1 MNEGRNL
8 GLWERVRSLLFF
20 DPLIYLYTTVLG
32 SLSLLSSF
40 FDRNGRIQH
49 GFARLWSRM
58 ILKTSL
64 CRLRVSGL
72 DQLDTAKPYIYAV
85 NHLSALDIPCL
96 YAGLPVQ
103 FRIMAKRNLFNYP
116 FLGWHLRR
124 SGQIAIDRSD
134 ARSSLRSL
142 MRASETVHN
151 GMSMLVFPEGGR
163 SQDGQLQEFL
173 GGAFYVA
180 IKAGVEVV
188 PMALVGTR
196 DALPMNSYVIRPTQ
210 FELVVGKPISTEGM
224 TVREMDKL
232 AEIIKQA
239 IADLYYP
246 RANVQD
252 PRLEN
257 AGAEHGQP
265 LQSPGHMQTEGH

>member
-1 MNEGRNL
+1 LNEGRNL

-40 FDRNGRIQH
+40 FDRDGRIQH

-72 DQLDTAKPYIYAV
+72 DQLGTSKPYIYAV

-163 SQDGQLQEFL
+163 SQDGLLQEFL

-232 AEIIKQA
+232 AEITKQA

-265 LQSPGHMQTEGH
+265 QQSPGQMQTEGH

>member
-1 MNEGRNL
+1 LKEGRNL
-8 GLWERVRSLLFF
+8 RVWERVRSLLFF
-20 DPLIYLYTTVLG
+20 DPLIYLYTGVLG

-40 FDRNGRIQH
+40 FDRDGRTQH

-64 CRLRVSGL
+64 CPLQVSGL
-72 DQLDTAKPYIYAV
+72 EHLDTSKPYIYAV

-103 FRIMAKRNLFNYP
+103 FRIMAKRNLFIYP

-151 GMSMLVFPEGGR
+151 GTSMLVFPEGGR
-163 SQDGQLQEFL
+163 SQDGLLQEFL

-180 IKAGVEVV
+180 IKAGVDVV

-196 DALPMNSYVIRPTQ
+196 DALPMNSYIIRPTPFQ
-210 FELVVGKPISTEGM
+210 LVIGRPISTAGM
-224 TVREMDKL
+224 TARQMDKL
-232 AEIIKQA
+232 AAVTKQA

-246 RANVQD
+246 RAGVSD
-252 PRLEN
+252 PRVGEPS
-257 AGAEHGQP
+257 AQTEIP
-265 LQSPGHMQTEGH
+265 RTGHMQPEGH

>member
-1 MNEGRNL
+1 LSESRKL
-8 GLWERVRSLLFF
+8 GIWERFRSLLLF
-20 DPLIYLYTTVLG
+20 DPLIYLYTAVLG
-32 SLSLLSSF
+32 SFSLLSSF
-40 FDRNGRIQH
+40 FDRDGRIQH

-64 CRLRVSGL
+64 CSLRVSGL
-72 DQLDTAKPYIYAV
+72 EHLDTSKPYIYAV

-96 YAGLPVQ
+96 YAGLHVQ

-142 MRASETVHN
+142 IRASETVHN

-163 SQDGQLQEFL
+163 SCDGLLQEFL

-196 DALPMNSYVIRPTQ
+196 DALPMNSYVIRPTP
-210 FELVVGKPISTEGM
+210 FELVIGKPISTEGM
-224 TVREMDKL
+224 TVREMDRL
-232 AEIIKQA
+232 AEVTKQA

-246 RANVQD
+246 RANVKD
-252 PRLEN
+252 PRLEDS
-257 AGAEHGQP
+257 GEQGQSH
-265 LQSPGHMQTEGH
+265 QSPGHLQSERN

>member
-1 MNEGRNL
+1 LSEDRNL
-8 GLWERVRSLLFF
+8 GLWERVRSLFFF
-20 DPLIYLYTTVLG
+20 DPLIYLYTGILG

-40 FDRNGRIQH
+40 FDHDGHIQH

-58 ILKTSL
+58 ILKTSF
-64 CRLRVSGL
+64 CPLRVSGL
-72 DQLDTAKPYIYAV
+72 EQFDTSKPYVYAV

-151 GMSMLVFPEGGR
+151 GTSMLVFPEGGR
-163 SQDGQLQEFL
+163 SQDGLLQEFL

-180 IKAGVEVV
+180 IKAGVDVV

-196 DALPMNSYVIRPTQ
+196 DALPMNSYVIRPTP
-210 FELVVGKPISTEGM
+210 FELVIGKPISTDGM
-224 TVREMDKL
+224 NAREMDKL
-232 AEIIKQA
+232 AEITKQA

-246 RANVQD
+246 RANVAD
-252 PRLEN
+252 PRTTERP
-257 AGAEHGQP
+257 ATKAEIP
-265 LQSPGHMQTEGH
+265 STGHMQPEGH

>member
-1 MNEGRNL
+1 LNEGRNL

-40 FDRNGRIQH
+40 FDRDGRIQH

-64 CRLRVSGL
+64 CRLSVSGL
-72 DQLDTAKPYIYAV
+72 DQLDTSKPYIYAV

-210 FELVVGKPISTEGM
+210 FELVIGKPISTEGM
-224 TVREMDKL
+224 TAREMDRL
-232 AEIIKQA
+232 AEITKQA

-252 PRLEN
+252 PRLAN

>member
-1 MNEGRNL
+1 MSEGRKL
-8 GLWERVRSLLFF
+8 GLWESARSLLFF
-20 DPLIYLYTTVLG
+20 DPLIYLYTGVLG

-40 FDRNGRIQH
+40 FDHDGRIQH

-58 ILKTSL
+58 ILKTAACSL
-64 CRLRVSGL
+64 NVSGFE
-72 DQLDTAKPYIYAV
+72 QVDTSKSCIYAV

-124 SGQIAIDRSD
+124 SGQIPIDRSD

-142 MRASETVHN
+142 MRASESVRSGT
-151 GMSMLVFPEGGR
+151 SMLVFPEGGR
-163 SQDGQLQEFL
+163 SQDGLLQEFL

-196 DALPMNSYVIRPTQ
+196 DALPMNSYIIRPTPFQ
-210 FELVVGKPISTEGM
+210 LVVGKPISTEGM
-224 TVREMDKL
+224 TVRDMDKL
-232 AEIIKQA
+232 AEITKQA

-246 RANVQD
+246 RASVSD
-252 PRLEN
+252 PRTSEATAARTL
-257 AGAEHGQP
+257 P
-265 LQSPGHMQTEGH
+265 DRGHMQTEGH